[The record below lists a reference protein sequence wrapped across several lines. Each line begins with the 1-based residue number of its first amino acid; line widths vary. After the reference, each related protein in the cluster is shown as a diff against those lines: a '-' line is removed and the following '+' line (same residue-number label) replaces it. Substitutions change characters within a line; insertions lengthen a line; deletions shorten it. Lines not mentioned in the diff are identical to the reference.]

1 MPTESITRENV
12 HDLFG
17 MVLQDTWLF
26 EGTLRDN
33 LTYGKSEVSDER
45 LWEIIEKTGLTHF
58 VRTLPQG
65 LDTVLNGC
73 WPEMLQ
79 TCLWS
84 EMMTSLFR
92 RGRNSLSPSRAR
104 WLRTRPC
111 SF

>member
-1 MPTESITRENV
+1 MRFYEVNGGSITIDGVDIKDLTRENI

-17 MVLQDTWLF
+17 MVLQDTGLF

-65 LDTVLNGC
+65 LDTVLNGAVAISAGQKQ
-73 WPEMLQ
+73 LI
-79 TCLWS
+79 TI
-84 EMMTSLFR
+84 
-92 RGRNSLSPSRAR
+92 AR
-104 WLRTRPC
+104 DG
-111 SF
+111 